1 MMAAPAKFLF
11 DVDFS
16 AAGKVKDAQPAISA
30 AAHQTALADAEMRGY
45 RNGMAA
51 AEVQARTE
59 AERRTTAAF
68 EHIGATIAVLQQS
81 LAAVEARFE
90 AEAVDVAVAVA
101 SRLANALIAREPLA
115 EIAALADSCFREL
128 LSAPHVVVRV
138 NEALYARAKESLEDI
153 ARARGF
159 EGRLVVMG
167 EVEVAVGDCRI
178 EWADGGL
185 LRDRTVTEKA
195 IADAVEHYVA
205 VRRNGAGT

>member
-1 MMAAPAKFLF
+1 MAAPAKFLF

-16 AAGKVKDAQPAISA
+16 SAGRAKDAQPVITAAVHEAAIA
-30 AAHQTALADAEMRGY
+30 EAEMRGY

-59 AERRTTAAF
+59 AERRTAAAF
-68 EHIGATIAVLQQS
+68 ERIGATIAVLQQS
-81 LAAVEARFE
+81 LGAVEARFE

-101 SRLANALIAREPLA
+101 SKLAPALIAQEPLA
-115 EIAALADSCFREL
+115 EIKALADTCFREL

-138 NEALYARAKESLEDI
+138 HEGLYAQAKEKLEDI

-167 EVEVAVGDCRI
+167 EADIAIGDCRI

-185 LRDRTVTEKA
+185 LRDHAATENA
-195 IADAVEHYVA
+195 IADAVQRYVA
-205 VRRNGAGT
+205 VRRNVAGI